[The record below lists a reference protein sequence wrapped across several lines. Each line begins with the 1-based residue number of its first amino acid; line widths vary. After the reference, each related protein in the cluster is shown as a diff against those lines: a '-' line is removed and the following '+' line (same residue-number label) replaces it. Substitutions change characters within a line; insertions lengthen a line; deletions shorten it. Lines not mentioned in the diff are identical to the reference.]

1 MRRPPL
7 WAAPV
12 PVLLLLP
19 LVSVVLHL
27 QLTLPCADY
36 GTRAYCWDVVNEA
49 IADGGNASE
58 ILKPSFPWY
67 PVSARASLSHSDP
80 EFLDVALNPGHLIER
95 PCSRQL
101 HATMS

>member
-1 MRRPPL
+1 M
-7 WAAPV
+7 
-12 PVLLLLP
+12 LLLLLLLLR
-19 LVSVVLHL
+19 LVVVVHL
-27 QLTLPCADY
+27 QFTLPCADY

-49 IADGGNASE
+49 IAAGGNASE

-80 EFLDVALNPGHLIER
+80 EFLDVALNSGHLIER

-101 HATMS
+101 